1 MLWVFICEDNQIQK
15 EKLEK
20 MIENYILIEEL
31 DMKIALS
38 THDPD
43 AVLKEMQENPRQGS
57 LYFLDVD
64 LNHRLDGIA
73 LATQIRALDPA
84 GKIVFVTTHGE
95 MALLTFKHKIEA
107 LDYIVKDTE
116 LEEVKRKIVQ
126 CIQIAHERQLTSE
139 ESKQNYFII
148 KVAGRTNF
156 IPLDEIMFVE
166 TSTDRNRLILH
177 LENSKIQF
185 RGTIADVENY
195 SQAFVRVHHSVVAN
209 KYNVTSIDHKKMEIE
224 FVNGKRAMI
233 SVRKLKL
240 LEKALV
246 EVF

>member
-20 MIENYILIEEL
+20 MIKNYILIEEL

-38 THDPD
+38 THDPEV
-43 AVLKEMQENPRQGS
+43 VLKEMQENPRQGN

-64 LNHRLDGIA
+64 LNHKLDGIA
-73 LATQIRALDPA
+73 LATQLRALDPA

-126 CIQIAHERQLTSE
+126 CIQVAHERQLTSE

-166 TSTDRNRLILH
+166 TSTVRNRLILH

-209 KYNVTSIDHKKMEIE
+209 KYNVTSIDHKK
-224 FVNGKRAMI
+224 NGDRICQWKK
-233 SVRKLKL
+233 SYDFGQ
-240 LEKALV
+240 
-246 EVF
+246 EVKVIRESTS